1 MLRQEEGQITV
12 FLSLIFFV
20 LLGLTLCVLEG
31 MYSFMESSLAEDSM
45 RSAGNYVLA
54 NYNRNLFDRY
64 HIFFLDPRERGLIES
79 DGKRYLSMCP

>member
-31 MYSFMESSLAEDSM
+31 MYSFMVPSQ
-45 RSAGNYVLA
+45 
-54 NYNRNLFDRY
+54 
-64 HIFFLDPRERGLIES
+64 
-79 DGKRYLSMCP
+79 